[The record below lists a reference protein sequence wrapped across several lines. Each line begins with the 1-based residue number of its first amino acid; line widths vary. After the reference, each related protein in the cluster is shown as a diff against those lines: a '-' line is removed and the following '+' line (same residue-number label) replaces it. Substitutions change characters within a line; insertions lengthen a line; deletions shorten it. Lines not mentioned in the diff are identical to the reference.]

1 MQHPSLVHRAAVLV
15 VVVFG
20 VFGTV
25 ATSKAQ
31 PKITW
36 RSVGASDVDVSPH
49 LRASGGLDCN
59 DYRCR
64 GLTLRV
70 DNTGDDLLVI
80 DWEQTR
86 YLYNDGD
93 AGTFVVDDAAP
104 TKPTTILPHTSL
116 SVTLTP
122 RAVMRDAV
130 SRAPLDLGKSGI
142 ALVARHGDVVERA
155 TLRFEIVN
163 EP

>member
-1 MQHPSLVHRAAVLV
+1 MQHPSLLHRAAVFIV
-15 VVVFG
+15 VVVG
-20 VFGTV
+20 IVGTV

-36 RSVGASDVDVSPH
+36 RPVGASDVDVSPH
-49 LRASGGLDCN
+49 LRASGGLDCD
-59 DYRCR
+59 DYQCR

-104 TKPTTILPHTSL
+104 AKPTTILPHSSL
-116 SVTLTP
+116 SVALTP
-122 RAVMRDAV
+122 RAVMRDDV
-130 SRAPLDLGKSGI
+130 SRAPLDLGNSGI
-142 ALVARHGDVVERA
+142 ALVARHGDVVERV
-155 TLRFEIVN
+155 TLRFEVIAAR
-163 EP
+163 